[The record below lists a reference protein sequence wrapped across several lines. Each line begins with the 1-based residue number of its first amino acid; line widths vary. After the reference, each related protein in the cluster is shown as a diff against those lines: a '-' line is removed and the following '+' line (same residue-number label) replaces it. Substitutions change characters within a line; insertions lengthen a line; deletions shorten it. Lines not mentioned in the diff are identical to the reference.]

1 MKKFIITSVLA
12 ALPLLGFSQ
21 TSAFDKFQNVEGI
34 GSICINS
41 KFFELAGNAEAGN
54 EKAQKYLD
62 VVNKLDN
69 LKIFTTSEKKYKK
82 ALRNAVT
89 SYLKDSVLEQVI
101 SVNSNGSKV
110 KVYVQ
115 EGQAKLK
122 EALLFV
128 ESEEEVVVITFT
140 GAIDLKK
147 LKDIQ

>member
-1 MKKFIITSVLA
+1 MKKFIITTVLA

-21 TSAFDKFQNVEGI
+21 TTAFDKFQNVEGI
-34 GSICINS
+34 GSVCINN
-41 KFFELAGNAEAGN
+41 KFFEMAGETQAGN

-69 LKIFTTSEKKYKK
+69 LKIFTTSVKKHKK

-89 SYLKDSVLEQVI
+89 SYLKSSMLEQLI
-101 SVNSNGSKV
+101 SVNSDGSSV

-115 EGQAKLK
+115 EGEAKLK

-128 ESEEEVVVITFT
+128 ESEEEVVVMTFT
-140 GAIDLKK
+140 GTIDLKK
-147 LKDIQ
+147 LKDLQ